1 MDHVSLTLHLITTIS
16 PNNLIN
22 IENNWHWFVVGFGY
36 RSTSGSGVPSNAT
49 GGLSPTQGRSLREYD
64 EKFQAL
70 RKENFNLKLRVYFLE
85 EKLPATGTATEV
97 KQNIDLKVEIE
108 GLRKELQEKQELL
121 LQAAQAMG
129 LLEDAAKKLR
139 ETHAGE
145 VAELNKRNDDLQVK

>member
-1 MDHVSLTLHLITTIS
+1 M
-16 PNNLIN
+16 PN
-22 IENNWHWFVVGFGY
+22 
-36 RSTSGSGVPSNAT
+36 NAT
-49 GGLSPTQGRSLREYD
+49 GALSPTQGRSLREYD

-85 EKLPATGTATEV
+85 EKLPATGTAAEA

-129 LLEDAAKKLR
+129 LLEDSAKKLR
-139 ETHAGE
+139 ETHASD
-145 VAELNKRNDDLQVK
+145 VDELNKRIEELQVWTDDIIMADNTRQLRCILLKS